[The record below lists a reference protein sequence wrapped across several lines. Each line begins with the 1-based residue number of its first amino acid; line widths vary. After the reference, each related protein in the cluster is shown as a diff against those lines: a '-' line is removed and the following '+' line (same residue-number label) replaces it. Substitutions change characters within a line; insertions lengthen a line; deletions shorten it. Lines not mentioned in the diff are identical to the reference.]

1 MIKESEYCSKAIEIQ
16 FNKPLVMTE
25 KDHYDFN
32 NSTKCWNFKKPY
44 EESEVKVKEHYH
56 VTGKH

>member
-1 MIKESEYCSKAIEIQ
+1 MNIALKQ
-16 FNKPLVMTE
+16 LKPLVMTE